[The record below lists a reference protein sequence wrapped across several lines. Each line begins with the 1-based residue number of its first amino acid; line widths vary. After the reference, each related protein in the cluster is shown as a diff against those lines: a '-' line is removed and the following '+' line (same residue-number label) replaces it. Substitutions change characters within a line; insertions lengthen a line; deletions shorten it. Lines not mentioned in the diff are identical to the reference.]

1 MTIILKDERKKRK
14 KKKGRKGV
22 RKKIYTATSNK
33 ESVVQIKIYQGWF
46 SYLVTRLLPDYKF

>member
-14 KKKGRKGV
+14 KKKGRNGV

-33 ESVVQIKIYQGWF
+33 DSVVQIKIYQGWF